1 MQEERHT
8 TVLRLLLSVAVW
20 LLGLLAGYPLG
31 NIARHALSGE
41 NIALPQQE

>member
-8 TVLRLLLSVAVW
+8 TVLTAAIVSGCLII
-20 LLGLLAGYPLG
+20 GLLAGYPLG
-31 NIARHALSGE
+31 NIARHAFSGE